1 MENDSIIDLD
11 DESIRN
17 LDYLTTRYS
26 MFLKTSIDK
35 TMAVKLALRDNVIYL
50 QRQEQ
55 LETDYLIT
63 NNIKGN

>member
-35 TMAVKLALRDNVIYL
+35 TMAVKLALRDNAIYL